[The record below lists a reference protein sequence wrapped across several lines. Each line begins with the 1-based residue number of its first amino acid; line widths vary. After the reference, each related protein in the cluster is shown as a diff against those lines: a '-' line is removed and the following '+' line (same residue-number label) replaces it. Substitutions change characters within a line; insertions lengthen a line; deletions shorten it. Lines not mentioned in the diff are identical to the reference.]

1 MSANRRSVNT
11 VNMRITAF
19 IKKVLILL
27 VVNLVML

>member
-1 MSANRRSVNT
+1 MSANKRSANI

>member
-1 MSANRRSVNT
+1 MSANKRDANT
-11 VNMRITAF
+11 ANMRIAGF